1 MFRLVLVVTIAVAAS
16 AFAGPKKVSKP
27 KPKVPVAEQP
37 CATFTDCMKALNDAF
52 ERGDFELAQRHAAR
66 SETFAQAPQE
76 QAQLFAVK
84 GALDAQSLG
93 LDEKTKESVRRNFAQ
108 AQRLDAALTFLAIP
122 AYARTEALEALWTEA
137 RPVVEPKVEVRT
149 QLVEVPVVVQ
159 PPPPPPPV
167 KKFPVV
173 TTLLLAGGLAA
184 AGVGIGFGVS
194 ASGNYQQAQRA
205 PADAQLFLRE
215 TDANRQGL
223 VATISFIS
231 AGVFGLAAL
240 IVFLAVD

>member
-1 MFRLVLVVTIAVAAS
+1 MLVVTIAVAAS
-16 AFAGPKKVSKP
+16 AFAGPKKASKP
-27 KPKVPVAEQP
+27 RLPIAEKPCGA
-37 CATFTDCMKALNDAF
+37 FSDCMQALNDAF

-66 SETFAQAPQE
+66 SETFAQTPQD

-167 KKFPVV
+167 KKFPIV

-231 AGVFGLAAL
+231 AGVLGLAAL
-240 IVFLAVD
+240 FVFLVVE